1 MIIGITGGI
10 ASGKTIVSDYVK
22 KLGYPVVDADLLSR
36 EIMAPGS
43 PVLEQVRHIF
53 GETMI
58 AGDGA
63 LNRKALAEKI
73 FHDEQARQTLD
84 GLTHPAIRALAEE
97 RFSQLEGEST
107 VFFVVPLLFE
117 SGMDDLCDEIWLVH
131 AEESLRRSRLSA
143 RDGIDEIY
151 AQSKIDSQ
159 MRDEERLNKGARVLF
174 NDGDLNHLY
183 DQIESFLKNR
193 KKL

>member
-36 EIMAPGS
+36 KIMAPGS

-53 GETMI
+53 GETVI

-143 RDGIDEIY
+143 RDGIDETY

-159 MRDEERLNKGARVLF
+159 MRDEERLNKGTRVLF

-183 DQIESFLKNR
+183 EQIESFLK
-193 KKL
+193 KS

>member
-36 EIMAPGS
+36 EIMAAGS
-43 PVLEQVRHIF
+43 PVLEQVRRIF

-97 RFSQLEGEST
+97 RFSQLEREST

-159 MRDEERLNKGARVLF
+159 MRDEERLNKGTRVLF

-183 DQIESFLKNR
+183 ELSLIHI
-193 KKL
+193 

>member
-53 GETMI
+53 GETVI

-97 RFSQLEGEST
+97 RFAQLEGEST

-143 RDGIDEIY
+143 RDGIDETY

-159 MRDEERLNKGARVLF
+159 MRDEERLNKGTRVLF

-183 DQIESFLKNR
+183 EQIESFLK
-193 KKL
+193 KS

>member
-107 VFFVVPLLFE
+107 AFFVVPLLFE
-117 SGMDDLCDEIWLVH
+117 SGMDDLCDEIWLVY

-143 RDGIDEIY
+143 RDGIDETY

-159 MRDEERLNKGARVLF
+159 MRDEERLNKGTRVLF

-183 DQIESFLKNR
+183 EQIESFLK
-193 KKL
+193 KS

>member
-131 AEESLRRSRLSA
+131 AEGSLRRSRLSA

-183 DQIESFLKNR
+183 EQIESFLK
-193 KKL
+193 KS

>member
-183 DQIESFLKNR
+183 DQIESFLK
-193 KKL
+193 KS

>member
-143 RDGIDEIY
+143 RDGIDETY

-159 MRDEERLNKGARVLF
+159 MRDEERLNKGTRVLF

-183 DQIESFLKNR
+183 EQIESFLK
-193 KKL
+193 KS

>member
-53 GETMI
+53 GETVI

-73 FHDEQARQTLD
+73 FHDEKARQTLD

-97 RFSQLEGEST
+97 RFSQLEGEAT

-143 RDGIDEIY
+143 RDGIDETY

-159 MRDEERLNKGARVLF
+159 MRDEERLNKGTRVLF

-183 DQIESFLKNR
+183 EQIESFLK
-193 KKL
+193 KS

>member
-53 GETMI
+53 GETVI

-117 SGMDDLCDEIWLVH
+117 SGMDDLCDEIWLVY

-143 RDGIDEIY
+143 RDGIDETY

-159 MRDEERLNKGARVLF
+159 MRDEERLNKGTRVLF

-183 DQIESFLKNR
+183 EQIESFLK
-193 KKL
+193 KS

>member
-53 GETMI
+53 GETVI

-143 RDGIDEIY
+143 RDGIDETY

-183 DQIESFLKNR
+183 EQIESFLKNR

>member
-97 RFSQLEGEST
+97 RFSQLEREST

-183 DQIESFLKNR
+183 EQIESFLK
-193 KKL
+193 KS

>member
-36 EIMAPGS
+36 KIMAPGG

-53 GETMI
+53 GETVI

-143 RDGIDEIY
+143 RDGIDETY

-159 MRDEERLNKGARVLF
+159 MRDEERLNKGTRVLF

-183 DQIESFLKNR
+183 EQIESFLK
-193 KKL
+193 KS

>member
-107 VFFVVPLLFE
+107 AFFVVPLLFE

-143 RDGIDEIY
+143 RDGIDETY

-159 MRDEERLNKGARVLF
+159 MRDEERLNKGTRVLF

-183 DQIESFLKNR
+183 EQIESFLK
-193 KKL
+193 KS

>member
-53 GETMI
+53 GETVI

-183 DQIESFLKNR
+183 DQIESFLK
-193 KKL
+193 KS

>member
-43 PVLEQVRHIF
+43 PVLEQVRRIF

-97 RFSQLEGEST
+97 RFSQLEREST

-183 DQIESFLKNR
+183 DQIESFLK
-193 KKL
+193 KS

>member
-84 GLTHPAIRALAEE
+84 GLTHPAIHALAEE

-143 RDGIDEIY
+143 RDGIDETY

-159 MRDEERLNKGARVLF
+159 MRDEERLNKGTRVLF

-183 DQIESFLKNR
+183 EQIESFLKNR

>member
-10 ASGKTIVSDYVK
+10 ASGKTTVSDYVK

-183 DQIESFLKNR
+183 EQIESFLK
-193 KKL
+193 KS

>member
-43 PVLEQVRHIF
+43 PVQEQVRHIF

-143 RDGIDEIY
+143 RDGIDETY

-159 MRDEERLNKGARVLF
+159 MRDEERLNKGTRVLF

-183 DQIESFLKNR
+183 EQIESFLK
-193 KKL
+193 KS

>member
-53 GETMI
+53 GETVI

-117 SGMDDLCDEIWLVH
+117 SGMDDLCDEIWLVY

-183 DQIESFLKNR
+183 DQIESFLK
-193 KKL
+193 KS

>member
-143 RDGIDEIY
+143 RDGIDETY

-183 DQIESFLKNR
+183 DQIESFLK
-193 KKL
+193 KS

>member
-131 AEESLRRSRLSA
+131 AEESLRRSRLLA
-143 RDGIDEIY
+143 RDGIDETY

-159 MRDEERLNKGARVLF
+159 MRDEEKLNKGTRVLF

-183 DQIESFLKNR
+183 EQIESFLK
-193 KKL
+193 KS

>member
-143 RDGIDEIY
+143 RDGIDETN

-159 MRDEERLNKGARVLF
+159 MRDEERLNKGTRVLF

-183 DQIESFLKNR
+183 EQIESFLK
-193 KKL
+193 KS

>member
-43 PVLEQVRHIF
+43 PVLDQVRHIF

-183 DQIESFLKNR
+183 DQIESFLK
-193 KKL
+193 KS

>member
-73 FHDEQARQTLD
+73 FHDEQARQPLD

-143 RDGIDEIY
+143 RDGIDETY

-159 MRDEERLNKGARVLF
+159 MRDEERLNKGTRVLF

-183 DQIESFLKNR
+183 EQIESFLK
-193 KKL
+193 KS

>member
-53 GETMI
+53 GETVI

-183 DQIESFLKNR
+183 EQIESFLK
-193 KKL
+193 KS

>member
-10 ASGKTIVSDYVK
+10 ASGKTTVSDYVK

-183 DQIESFLKNR
+183 DQIESFLK
-193 KKL
+193 KS

>member
-143 RDGIDEIY
+143 RDGIDETY

-159 MRDEERLNKGARVLF
+159 MRDEERLNKGTRVLF

-183 DQIESFLKNR
+183 EQIESFLKNR

>member
-174 NDGDLNHLY
+174 NDGGLNHLY
-183 DQIESFLKNR
+183 DQIESFLK
-193 KKL
+193 KS

>member
-183 DQIESFLKNR
+183 DQIESFF
-193 KKL
+193 KKS

>member
-73 FHDEQARQTLD
+73 FHDEQARQILD

-143 RDGIDEIY
+143 RDGIDETY

-183 DQIESFLKNR
+183 DQIESFLK
-193 KKL
+193 KS

>member
-53 GETMI
+53 GETVI

-97 RFSQLEGEST
+97 RFSQLEREST

-183 DQIESFLKNR
+183 EQIESFLK
-193 KKL
+193 KS

>member
-97 RFSQLEGEST
+97 RFSQLEREST

-117 SGMDDLCDEIWLVH
+117 SGMDDLCDEIWLVY

-143 RDGIDEIY
+143 RDGIDETY

-159 MRDEERLNKGARVLF
+159 MRDEERLNKGTRVLF

-183 DQIESFLKNR
+183 EQIESFLK
-193 KKL
+193 KS

>member
-97 RFSQLEGEST
+97 RFSQLEREST

-183 DQIESFLKNR
+183 DQIESFLK
-193 KKL
+193 KS

>member
-159 MRDEERLNKGARVLF
+159 MRDEESLNKGARVLF

-183 DQIESFLKNR
+183 DQIESFLK
-193 KKL
+193 KS

>member
-97 RFSQLEGEST
+97 RFSQLEREST

-159 MRDEERLNKGARVLF
+159 MRDEERLKKGARVLF

-183 DQIESFLKNR
+183 DQIESFLK
-193 KKL
+193 KS

>member
-10 ASGKTIVSDYVK
+10 ASGKPIVSDYVK

-183 DQIESFLKNR
+183 DQIESFLK
-193 KKL
+193 KS